1 MATSAETVDCFNSG
15 YKQIGPPAR
24 ESGGGQPASDARGLG
39 EIVAALSGITVQ
51 GGRMNEDQMRIVDQ
65 TV

>member
-1 MATSAETVDCFNSG
+1 LDHLHENLAAANLHLT
-15 YKQIGPPAR
+15 PADL
-24 ESGGGQPASDARGLG
+24 S
-39 EIVAALSGITVQ
+39 EIAAALSGITVQ